1 MSVYSGI
8 FFAYLSFI
16 LLFSKE
22 FKGMRKILI
31 ILTVILAIFGCAN
44 KNNNDI
50 FKDPSTQKNTS
61 KQAFLY
67 KINKKDTDMPIFI
80 RLPQD
85 KKNISLSF
93 EKIGSASV
101 PVILNNDINGW
112 NAFSSKA
119 LSQNNEDFGII
130 IDFAGGGV
138 YEMPKDDVKTY
149 LNNFNMQDA
158 FIIKELVAGKN
169 NTGFT
174 KMVAVDAAALYNKEE
189 INHLVLLN
197 DLDLANQIQNVFSDK
212 NQNRNIPKVE
222 SDKTFNK
229 TNKNAVILDKP
240 LITAATNGQYD
251 LLLKLLD
258 NNANINELDPE
269 TLNNALIT
277 AIGNGDENVANLL
290 LDKGINSKHKNKN
303 NQSALHIASN
313 YGLYNIAD
321 RLLKEGLP
329 VNDKDNGGNTPLMY
343 AAASPNTF
351 VTDLLI
357 DNGAR
362 MEDKNIDGETPLLI
376 AARTGNTKTVENLIK
391 KGADISATDNE
402 GNGVVMKATTENNKY
417 TLQNLLSRGLNPDL
431 RNKKGYTPLMA
442 AVQKSNI
449 DISNDL
455 LKAGANI
462 NAKDP
467 MGNTP
472 LMTATMSG
480 DTPMVRELLKHKPD
494 IQIKNKEDKN
504 AYDLAQDNGY
514 AQLQRILGQN
524 MKTFDDASLA
534 LFEKTAKNDID
545 GAINAIKNG
554 ANPNA
559 KDKNTGNTPLFTAV
573 ANNYHYLTQSLIAN
587 GADVNIRNNLGNI
600 PLIVAVT
607 SADTAMVDILL
618 KAKSEVNA
626 ANKNGDTALIWATKL
641 KNTDMVRLLL
651 LMGADP
657 NKKNND
663 GVSPYLIAYNEESN
677 DILGLLQAAGGY
689 K

>member
-1 MSVYSGI
+1 
-8 FFAYLSFI
+8 
-16 LLFSKE
+16 
-22 FKGMRKILI
+22 MRKMLVILI
-31 ILTVILAIFGCAN
+31 SILAAFGCAN
-44 KNNNDI
+44 KNNI
-50 FKDPSTQKNTS
+50 FKDPSTQKGSS
-61 KQAFLY
+61 KQTFLY
-67 KINKKDTDMPIFI
+67 KINKKETDMPVFI
-80 RLPQD
+80 RLPLD
-85 KKNISLSF
+85 KKNVSLTF
-93 EKIGSASV
+93 EKTGSTSV

-112 NAFSSKA
+112 NAFSSKT
-119 LSQNNEDFGII
+119 LSSDNDDFGII

-138 YEMPKDDVKTY
+138 YEMPKDDVRTY
-149 LNNFNMQDA
+149 LNNFTVQDA
-158 FIIKELVAGKN
+158 FIHKDLLAGKN
-169 NTGFT
+169 NSGFT
-174 KMVAVDAAALYNKEE
+174 KMIAVDASALYNKEE
-189 INHLVLLN
+189 LNHLVLLN
-197 DLDLANQIQNVFSDK
+197 DLDLANQVQNMFSNK
-212 NQNRNIPKVE
+212 NQIKDTPKIE

-229 TNKNAVILDKP
+229 TNKNAVILDRP

-251 LLLKLLD
+251 MLLKLLE

-269 TLNNALIT
+269 TLNNALIA
-277 AIGNGDENVANLL
+277 AIGNGDENIANLL

-313 YGLYNIAD
+313 YGLYNTVD

-343 AAASPNTF
+343 AAASPNTY
-351 VTDLLI
+351 VTDLLM
-357 DNGAR
+357 DNGAKL
-362 MEDKNIDGETPLLI
+362 EDRNIDGETPLLI

-391 KGADISATDNE
+391 RGADLTAVDNK
-402 GNGVVMKATTENNKY
+402 GDGAVMKAAVENNKY
-417 TLQNLLSRGLNPDL
+417 TLQNLLSKGLNPDL
-431 RNKKGYTPLMA
+431 KNKKGYTPLMMT
-442 AVQKSNI
+442 VQKSNA

-455 LKAGANI
+455 IKAGADI

-504 AYDLAQDNGY
+504 AYDLAHDNGY

-524 MKTFDDASLA
+524 MKTFDDASLS
-534 LFEKTAKNDID
+534 LFEKTAKNDVD
-545 GAINAIKNG
+545 GAVNAIKNG

-559 KDKNTGNTPLFTAV
+559 RDKNTGNTPLFTAV

-600 PLIVAVT
+600 PLIIAVT
-607 SADTAMVDILL
+607 SADTAMVEILL

-641 KNTDMVRLLL
+641 RNADMVRLLL

-663 GVSPYLIAYNEESN
+663 GVSPYLIAYNEEAN